1 MFLFWILV
9 KKISRNEVNI
19 ENDDSYLKKN
29 ILNVVY
35 VENENI

>member
-9 KKISRNEVNI
+9 KKLSRNEVNI

>member
-9 KKISRNEVNI
+9 KKLSRNEVNI

-35 VENENI
+35 VENGNI